1 MLFRAI
7 PYLMILCLGCQT
19 ASRSVQKRVIA
30 EDNKDVVALAYL
42 IRDYMRK
49 TRSDSFT
56 LSDIVKNDTL
66 GRVTRNFSS
75 LAVANWPN
83 VWRGGYAV
91 YFKFSE
97 ERNKDSLKLLPYERI
112 PWKVKT
118 KKKIA
123 PKDAQLAIEFDGIIH
138 FYYPERHYHLVEIIM
153 KRPAN

>member
-1 MLFRAI
+1 MHFRAI
-7 PYLMILCLGCQT
+7 PYLIILCLGCRT
-19 ASRSVQKRVIA
+19 ASRSVQMRVIA
-30 EDNKDVVALAYL
+30 EDNKDVVALSYL

-66 GRVTRNFSS
+66 RRVTRNFSS
-75 LAVANWPN
+75 LEVADWPN

-91 YFKFSE
+91 YFKFSD
-97 ERNKDSLKLLPYERI
+97 ERNKDSLKLMPYERI

-123 PKDAQLAIEFDGIIH
+123 TTDAQLAIKFDGLIH
-138 FYYPERHYHLVEIIM
+138 LYYPERHYHIVEIIM
-153 KRPAN
+153 KRPTN